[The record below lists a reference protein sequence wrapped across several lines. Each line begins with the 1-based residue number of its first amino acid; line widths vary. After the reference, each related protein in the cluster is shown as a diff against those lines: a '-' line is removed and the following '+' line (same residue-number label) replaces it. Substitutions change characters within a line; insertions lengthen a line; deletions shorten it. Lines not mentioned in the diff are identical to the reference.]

1 MDVTCLHDFY
11 MEESFLEKI
20 SKYEDLRREVSEFYE
35 EIMIYPILVDL
46 TGLVHKQTI
55 NFLMECGLPKRKV
68 KGLCKWMSN
77 SNIMFAGNIWNL
89 RCKLVK
95 D

>member
-1 MDVTCLHDFY
+1 MDVTCPYDVY
-11 MEESFLEKI
+11 MEESFREKI

-35 EIMIYPILVDL
+35 ETVIYPILIGS
-46 TGLVHKQTI
+46 TGLVHKQI
-55 NFLMECGLPKRKV
+55 NNFLMKCKLPEITA

-77 SNIMFAGNIWNL
+77 SNIIFARNIWNL